1 MSPMRSLPDRFRSTS
16 ISRRVAVALVTLLIL
31 GATSGVR
38 AGLTP
43 EEQAFSQ
50 GLDAAAQANYAATRE
65 FVHRSAAVVAKTF
78 DAAKLGRRPPG
89 FDAQYLRDG
98 EAAML
103 TEARNLSNIAL
114 INGIKFTAP
123 PAAPGLP
130 PARGDLTPE
139 ELTVAKGMNPD
150 DRQKYEATRAYAHRA
165 TAIVARTAAPT
176 SLGSKPKAFDARYL
190 LDGEANTISQA
201 RDLSNIELMRGLN
214 ITK

>member
-1 MSPMRSLPDRFRSTS
+1 MNPMRSFFGWFRPTS
-16 ISRRVAVALVTLLIL
+16 FSRCAVTALVGVILL
-31 GATSGVR
+31 GAASSAR
-38 AGLTP
+38 AELTP

-50 GLDAAAQANYAATRE
+50 GLDAAAQANYTATRE

-103 TEARNLSNIAL
+103 KEARDLSNIAL
-114 INGIKFTAP
+114 INGIKFAAP

-150 DRQKYEATRAYAHRA
+150 DRQKYEITRAYVHRA
-165 TAIVARTAAPT
+165 TAIVAKTAAPT